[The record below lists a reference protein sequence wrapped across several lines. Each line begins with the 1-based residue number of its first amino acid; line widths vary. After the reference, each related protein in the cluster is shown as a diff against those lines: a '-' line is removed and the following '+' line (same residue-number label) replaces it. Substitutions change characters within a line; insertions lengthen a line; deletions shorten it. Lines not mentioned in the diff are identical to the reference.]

1 MRVKCQSGLMGERSR
16 LRTRYSDFDQFE
28 AYSEI
33 YNLAAR
39 LGFESAQDAWE
50 ANPVIESSVKPE
62 DFRMVR
68 P

>member
-1 MRVKCQSGLMGERSR
+1 MRVKCQSGLMGERRR
-16 LRTRYSDFDQFE
+16 LRVDYSDFEQFE

-68 P
+68 S